1 MTTHP
6 DSNRIHYTV
15 DKIRDSNGFIVCVY
29 SENDI
34 ESLMAWRVGLNAI
47 SKLLLAYSRLG
58 YVADRIAF

>member
-6 DSNRIHYTV
+6 NSKRIHYTV
-15 DKIRDSNGFIVCVY
+15 DKVRDSNGFIVCVY

-34 ESLMAWRVGLNAI
+34 ESLRAWRVGLNAI
-47 SKLLLAYSRLG
+47 SELLRSYSRLG